1 MNANEVALRIAELTT
16 LIEEKE
22 ADLAHKVNRR
32 MELKAKATANTAAKQ
47 RFIARIKTEIHQLTQ
62 EVNNLKTEL
71 WGLQELN
78 LPRA

>member
-1 MNANEVALRIAELTT
+1 
-16 LIEEKE
+16 
-22 ADLAHKVNRR
+22 